1 MTRTGDFV
9 PEWTV
14 APVPGDLAFA
24 AIVAACRRSSH
35 ISVPDGHGG
44 PKPLCLPRAI
54 VDGIMTHGCG
64 PVRKRPIPL
73 SCGGEGEILVGSNS
87 RPWNAS
93 AKPWLTSR

>member
-24 AIVAACRRSSH
+24 AIIAACRRGWSWGAQTA
-35 ISVPDGHGG
+35 VPAARD
-44 PKPLCLPRAI
+44 I
-54 VDGIMTHGCG
+54 DGIMTHGCG

-73 SCGGEGEILVGSNS
+73 SCGGEGEILVGSSS
-87 RPWNAS
+87 RPVNAS